1 MVVLEEIGVCIAHR
15 QNMVAQYIAT
25 RTITELCFAADRKPG
40 MRLSRRWWKKPDLD
54 IMGIRAGQADMEGGR
69 RQGGE
74 EKSESEGDGE

>member
-1 MVVLEEIGVCIAHR
+1 MD
-15 QNMVAQYIAT
+15 
-25 RTITELCFAADRKPG
+25 LCLTAEWNLG
-40 MRLSRRWWKKPDLD
+40 MHLSRQWWEKPDLD

>member
-1 MVVLEEIGVCIAHR
+1 MVVLEEIGVCIAHL

-25 RTITELCFAADRKPG
+25 RTIMELCFAADRKPG

-54 IMGIRAGQADMEGGR
+54 IMGTGQDRQTWRGGR
-69 RQGGE
+69 RQGRE